1 MEQADDQHHFHIPLT
16 EHDVARTAFIEPS
29 QTISPQDVPSACV
42 VTFFGDVVDRLV
54 ERRGARV
61 LSQNRWEDGP
71 HPLLEIEH
79 EGTRLAVLRSGV
91 GAPLAGGLLEET
103 IAVGCRE
110 FVVCGGDGTLHG
122 ELTLGHFVVVASA
135 IRDEGTS
142 YHYLPRLEPFNSTR
156 TSDGCSRVC
165 WKPEEC
171 PSSALAAIANF
182 RGVPLAQVVYCGDD
196 LAGDSWDHR
205 SWQDLSDV
213 REDLFDLAASAA
225 VALSRMSG

>member
-1 MEQADDQHHFHIPLT
+1 MTNIAYIPLT

-42 VTFFGDVVDRLV
+42 ITFFGDVVDRLV

-71 HPLLEIEH
+71 HPLLEIGH
-79 EGTRLAVLRSGV
+79 DGKRLAVLRSGV

-103 IAVGCRE
+103 IAMGCRA
-110 FVVCGGDGTLHG
+110 FVVCGGAGTLHG

-142 YHYLPRLEPFNSTR
+142 YHYLPRLETFSSTGR
-156 TSDGCSRVC
+156 RRG
-165 WKPEEC
+165 
-171 PSSALAAIANF
+171 A
-182 RGVPLAQVVYCGDD
+182 RGVLE
-196 LAGDSWDHR
+196 AGGAVRRRSAVWTMPTLRTRGLHR
-205 SWQDLSDV
+205 
-213 REDLFDLAASAA
+213 R
-225 VALSRMSG
+225 SRLVERKDA